1 MLILWF
7 ESAFFLI
14 INLSTLIEIKLKII
28 NKSIKMRNLKS
39 NKNSNSILNIIQK
52 YVGISYD
59 DQK

>member
-39 NKNSNSILNIIQK
+39 NKNSNSILNITQK

>member
-1 MLILWF
+1 MQILWF

-39 NKNSNSILNIIQK
+39 NKNSNSILNITQK

>member
-7 ESAFFLI
+7 ESAYFLI

-39 NKNSNSILNIIQK
+39 NKNSNSILNITQK

>member
-1 MLILWF
+1 MQILWF
-7 ESAFFLI
+7 ESVFFLI

-39 NKNSNSILNIIQK
+39 NKNSNSILNITQK